1 VYRPNLH
8 PGLEALKQDFPFL
21 VDATI
26 AYAVGDVW
34 GRTGLDDKTRQLA
47 SIAAFAALG
56 NDAYP
61 QMRMHAIFALNLGAT
76 PEELKEIIYLVTI
89 AAGFPRALNAS
100 VVIKEVLEHHLH
112 EGKAR

>member
-34 GRTGLDDKTRQLA
+34 GRTGLDDKTRQ
-47 SIAAFAALG
+47 SLG
-56 NDAYP
+56 
-61 QMRMHAIFALNLGAT
+61 
-76 PEELKEIIYLVTI
+76 
-89 AAGFPRALNAS
+89 S
-100 VVIKEVLEHHLH
+100 SW
-112 EGKAR
+112 

>member
-61 QMRMHAIFALNLGAT
+61 QMRMHAIFALNLGAD
-76 PEELKEIIYLVTI
+76 
-89 AAGFPRALNAS
+89 A
-100 VVIKEVLEHHLH
+100 
-112 EGKAR
+112 